1 MKLKSLFMSIIMFGL
16 LFSSCGGDMQRFE
29 TEVIQGK
36 VSAKERGIVGYRYST
51 QLKIWVQSSKETKCV
66 ILPNEYNDRWNVGD
80 SVILII
86 EKYKV
91 SDHTDVENN
100 KQHPIR

>member
-1 MKLKSLFMSIIMFGL
+1 MKLKSLFTSIIMFGL
-16 LFSSCGGDMQRFE
+16 LFSSCGGDMQRFD

-36 VSAKERGIVGYRYST
+36 VSAKERGVVGYKHST
-51 QLKIWVQSSKETKCV
+51 PLRIWVQSAKETRCV
-66 ILPNEYNDRWNVGD
+66 ILPIEYNDRWNVGD

-91 SDHTDVENN
+91 PDHSEVKENH
-100 KQHPIR
+100 KQPIR